1 MLNVT
6 GNRAHNYHN
15 TKPKTLKPS
24 PNGAQYGP
32 NGAQYSPNSAQ
43 YGPVMAICVRVI
55 LVRPDKNPRKIWS
68 GGPKSLT
75 KLSRYFG
82 PGGPKSTTCCVL
94 CDSISSNETSKR
106 KRLQTCRV
114 SLSEQ
119 ALIQSMQVF
128 SKQLVFLLQ
137 QLVQCTCTLY
147 MLLQSN
153 TITIM
158 VLLLACFHSSAACML
173 WFCCLHDTVF
183 VMLPYGSIYCTH
195 TCCHMHNCMHA
206 SIHATAPSCICTFG
220 VLFLLVTITFK
231 KIISVA
237 RIPKN

>member
-1 MLNVT
+1 
-6 GNRAHNYHN
+6 
-15 TKPKTLKPS
+15 
-24 PNGAQYGP
+24 
-32 NGAQYSPNSAQ
+32 
-43 YGPVMAICVRVI
+43 MAICVRVI

-106 KRLQTCRV
+106 KRLQTRRL

-119 ALIQSMQVF
+119 ALIQSTQVF

-147 MLLQSN
+147 MLLQS
-153 TITIM
+153 M
-158 VLLLACFHSSAACML
+158 VLLLACFYSSAACML
-173 WFCCLHDTVF
+173 PWFCCLHASVL
-183 VMLPYGSIYCTH
+183 MLVCFHGSAASASIVLLPCYGGSAASTLPWF
-195 TCCHMHNCMHA
+195 CCLHA
-206 SIHATAPSCICTFG
+206 SIVLLLACYGSATCMI
-220 VLFLLVTITFK
+220 LF
-231 KIISVA
+231 S
-237 RIPKN
+237 

>member
-1 MLNVT
+1 M
-6 GNRAHNYHN
+6 R
-15 TKPKTLKPS
+15 
-24 PNGAQYGP
+24 
-32 NGAQYSPNSAQ
+32 
-43 YGPVMAICVRVI
+43 PVMAICVRVI

-106 KRLQTCRV
+106 KRLQTRRV

-137 QLVQCTCTLY
+137 QLVQCTCTLCY
-147 MLLQSN
+147 YNPWFCCLHASV
-153 TITIM
+153 
-158 VLLLACFHSSAACML
+158 VLLLACFYSSAACMLPWFCCLHASVLMLVCFHGSAASTSIVLLPCYRGSAASTRPWFCCLHASISSAACML

-183 VMLPYGSIYCTH
+183 VMLPYGST
-195 TCCHMHNCMHA
+195 
-206 SIHATAPSCICTFG
+206 
-220 VLFLLVTITFK
+220 
-231 KIISVA
+231 A
-237 RIPKN
+237 RIRAVICIIAC